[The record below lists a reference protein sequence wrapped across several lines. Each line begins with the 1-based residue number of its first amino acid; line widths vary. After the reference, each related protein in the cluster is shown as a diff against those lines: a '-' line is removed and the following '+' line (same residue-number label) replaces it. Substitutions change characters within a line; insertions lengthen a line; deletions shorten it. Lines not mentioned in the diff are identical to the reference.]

1 MQLFINL
8 IFFSSL
14 HKSKQTEYSS
24 VKTRLDLDFLTKF
37 NTNSI
42 TDKILNS
49 FFFSILLLCCIQGEI
64 YAHQQQ
70 ARMMS
75 VKLKNM

>member
-49 FFFSILLLCCIQGEI
+49 FFFSILL
-64 YAHQQQ
+64 
-70 ARMMS
+70 
-75 VKLKNM
+75 